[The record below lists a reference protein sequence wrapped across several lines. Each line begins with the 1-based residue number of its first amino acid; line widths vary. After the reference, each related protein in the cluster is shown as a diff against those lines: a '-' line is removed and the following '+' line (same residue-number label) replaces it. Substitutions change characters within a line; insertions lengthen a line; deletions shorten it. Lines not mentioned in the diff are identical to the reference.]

1 MNDKKIL
8 VTGVKGQL
16 GYDVVKE
23 LQKQS
28 FKHVLGIYKDEL
40 DITDEKKV
48 NDFIRDYHPDIVI
61 HCAAYTSVDKAEAEK
76 DLAYKVNSLAT
87 RYIASSCKEI
97 DATILYIST
106 DYVFDGKGDKFFET
120 DDLKNGLS
128 VYGKSKSE
136 GEEYVKS
143 ILNKFFIVRISWA
156 FGINGNNFVKTMIRL
171 SESKKDKITVVDDQI
186 GSPTYT
192 KDLSV
197 LIAQMIQTEKYGIYH
212 ATNEGVCSFFE
223 FASQIM
229 KMIKSKTEVVKI
241 SSEEYRKLVP
251 NQAERPLNSRLSKKS
266 LVDNGFSLLP
276 DWKDALKRYI
286 YDELKYIKE

>member
-1 MNDKKIL
+1 MKDKKIL

-28 FKHVLGIYKDEL
+28 FIHVLGIDKDEL

-61 HCAAYTSVDKAEAEK
+61 HCAAYTSVDKAEEEN

-87 RYIASSCKEI
+87 KYIASSCKEI
-97 DATILYIST
+97 DATMLYIST

-143 ILNKFFIVRISWA
+143 ILNKFFIVRISWV

-241 SSEEYRKLVP
+241 SSEEYRNLVP

>member
-1 MNDKKIL
+1 
-8 VTGVKGQL
+8 
-16 GYDVVKE
+16 
-23 LQKQS
+23 
-28 FKHVLGIYKDEL
+28 
-40 DITDEKKV
+40 
-48 NDFIRDYHPDIVI
+48 
-61 HCAAYTSVDKAEAEK
+61 
-76 DLAYKVNSLAT
+76 
-87 RYIASSCKEI
+87 
-97 DATILYIST
+97 
-106 DYVFDGKGDKFFET
+106 
-120 DDLKNGLS
+120 
-128 VYGKSKSE
+128 
-136 GEEYVKS
+136 
-143 ILNKFFIVRISWA
+143 
-156 FGINGNNFVKTMIRL
+156 MIRL